1 MAINYCNQDIKGTL
15 TTTGTITSGGSIY
28 IPDYIIHTGDADTKI
43 GFNTNDNVEIRVGG
57 NLQISASSSRAYLRY
72 QGSNKLQTDS
82 AGVNVT
88 GGVTATGNIVL
99 DDGSGAS
106 PNIQF
111 QNEDDDS
118 WYIYNDSN
126 GKFQVQ
132 QSSTIRATFSSS
144 DLELA
149 NDLKV
154 SGGGITLLGTGRIQ
168 GIDTVS
174 AGTDAASKT
183 YVDNAVSGAGSGTYL
198 PLAGGTMT
206 GDIAMGDNDI
216 TGLDKITFT
225 DGIELFGATNNNYLK
240 FKSLSTS
247 NGGILFQDGDSTTQG
262 YLYYDGGAT
271 SAIGFLSGAG
281 EWAVRCIE
289 NSYVELRHNNST
301 KFQTSTTGV
310 TITGTATA
318 TTFSGD
324 LNGTIN
330 TATTATTQS
339 ASDNSTKVATTAYVD
354 TAVSN
359 APQGTVTS
367 VGATAPVQS
376 TGGTTPVISVDT
388 AAVSSA
394 SSKLA
399 TGAQIQTAIESS
411 VSGSANR
418 VAKFTADHVVGNSE
432 IVDTG
437 TSITMG
443 KDASAASTLYL
454 DTDNRK
460 VGFRTETPG
469 SAFDVNG
476 TTRVRN
482 QLNVGHTTEQNL
494 YVDGDGTA
502 GGRYVKMGNYGS
514 GNYFGITS
522 SENQPKYCASF
533 GSAGKIVEDMR
544 IVTIK
549 LSGNAFKL
557 LKTTG
562 TTLLAAP
569 GSNSFIIPYECI
581 IHNSGGTSGNWNS
594 TSSTTAAIGFCDNA
608 TCNYPGQFNR
618 LFVINNTLLN
628 TNAAW
633 YYAAGIATTGKAMAL
648 NKALLLK
655 ASQDITTAPTG
666 SWYIQIRYQ
675 VMNKDSGLVNNVD
688 ITKTTN

>member
-1 MAINYCNQDIKGTL
+1 MAINLLNNSEVAGTL
-15 TTTGTITSGGSIY
+15 TIRADGT
-28 IPDYIIHTGDADTKI
+28 
-43 GFNTNDNVEIRVGG
+43 
-57 NLQISASSSRAYLRY
+57 SSPSD
-72 QGSNKLQTDS
+72 SNKLIFKGIGGFGDAITRGEIQVIDDDVNPDGSLMIFRTSDDS
-82 AGVNVT
+82 AALGTHMVIDAYGFVGIGTSDPVRNLDVATDVKVGTTLEIGSISNASSDTDKFLVSDSGIVKYRTGAQVRSDIGAGTGNGSVT
-88 GGVTATGNIVL
+88 SVAVTVGTGLDVSGSPITGSGTIDIDLDLSEFTATSTMVASDEFIVL
-99 DDGSGAS
+99 D
-106 PNIQF
+106 N
-111 QNEDDDS
+111 
-118 WYIYNDSN
+118 
-126 GKFQVQ
+126 
-132 QSSTIRATFSSS
+132 
-144 DLELA
+144 
-149 NDLKV
+149 
-154 SGGGITLLGTGRIQ
+154 
-168 GIDTVS
+168 
-174 AGTDAASKT
+174 
-183 YVDNAVSGAGSGTYL
+183 NAER
-198 PLAGGTMT
+198 
-206 GDIAMGDNDI
+206 
-216 TGLDKITFT
+216 KI
-225 DGIELFGATNNNYLK
+225 E
-240 FKSLSTS
+240 
-247 NGGILFQDGDSTTQG
+247 
-262 YLYYDGGAT
+262 
-271 SAIGFLSGAG
+271 
-281 EWAVRCIE
+281 
-289 NSYVELRHNNST
+289 
-301 KFQTSTTGV
+301 
-310 TITGTATA
+310 
-318 TTFSGD
+318 
-324 LNGTIN
+324 
-330 TATTATTQS
+330 
-339 ASDNSTKVATTAYVD
+339 ASDIGLSIFNNDAGFTTN
-354 TAVSN
+354 T
-359 APQGTVTS
+359 GTVTS

-411 VSGSANR
+411 VSGTANR

-437 TSITMG
+437 SSITMG

-476 TTRVRN
+476 TIRVRN

-494 YVDGDGTA
+494 YVNGDGSA
-502 GGRYVKMGNYGS
+502 GGQYVKMGNYGS

-533 GSAGKIVEDMR
+533 GNAGKIVEDMR

-569 GSNSFIIPYECI
+569 GANSLIIPYECI

-594 TSSTTAAIGFCDNA
+594 SSSTTAAIGFCDNV
-608 TCNYPGQFNR
+608 TCTYPGQFNR

-648 NKALLLK
+648 NKPLLLK

>member
-1 MAINYCNQDIKGTL
+1 MTQFPNQFDINTQSQDGDTTFENLWVFGKFNYPFENDDLKIRSIDVKEPSFFQKSVTLSGDLNLTGNAAIVGDVSLDEL
-15 TTTGTITSGGSIY
+15 TARNINITGIVTTSGDLYVSGRFRDVNSETGTSGQILSS
-28 IPDYIIHTGDADTKI
+28 TGNGVDWID
-43 GFNTNDNVEIRVGG
+43 
-57 NLQISASSSRAYLRY
+57 ASS
-72 QGSNKLQTDS
+72 G
-82 AGVNVT
+82 
-88 GGVTATGNIVL
+88 
-99 DDGSGAS
+99 
-106 PNIQF
+106 
-111 QNEDDDS
+111 
-118 WYIYNDSN
+118 
-126 GKFQVQ
+126 
-132 QSSTIRATFSSS
+132 TIS
-144 DLELA
+144 
-149 NDLKV
+149 
-154 SGGGITLLGTGRIQ
+154 
-168 GIDTVS
+168 
-174 AGTDAASKT
+174 
-183 YVDNAVSGAGSGTYL
+183 GSGT
-198 PLAGGTMT
+198 ANTVTKFT
-206 GDIAMGDNDI
+206 G
-216 TGLDKITFT
+216 
-225 DGIELFGATNNNYLK
+225 
-240 FKSLSTS
+240 
-247 NGGILFQDGDSTTQG
+247 
-262 YLYYDGGAT
+262 T
-271 SAIGFLSGAG
+271 SAIGDGPITFSSNDSTFAGHVTLASDFKVNFGASTNIEGATSGTKMILTTSDDYLFRFSG
-281 EWAVRCIE
+281 TTKVSFESNGAVNFIGYGGG
-289 NSYVELRHNNST
+289 S
-301 KFQTSTTGV
+301 
-310 TITGTATA
+310 ITGTGTKALQVT
-318 TTFSGD
+318 SGGKIIEAD
-324 LNGTIN
+324 IT
-330 TATTATTQS
+330 S
-339 ASDNSTKVATTAYVD
+339 
-354 TAVSN
+354 
-359 APQGTVTS
+359 GTVTS
-367 VGATAPVQS
+367 VGATAPVTS
-376 TGGTTPVISVDT
+376 TGGTTPTIGVDT

-437 TSITMG
+437 KSITMG

-594 TSSTTAAIGFCDNA
+594 TSSTTAAIGFCDNT